1 MRKIYN
7 CATLPNELRSKQNSK
22 WRAEGAIAELVD
34 NSFGPFRGDASRVTI
49 SYDAKTRT
57 LTVLDNGKG
66 MDHIGRLFQG
76 GNTGGTGIGDIGE
89 YGAGG
94 KLAILWLAEYVNVA
108 TLRNGKV
115 MRDSVLW
122 KEWITAPS
130 FKNLGVSDDWET
142 ATLTNCP
149 TELFASG
156 HGTMITMRLQY
167 KRKIDAAK
175 IRKELARLYSPGL
188 RNGKT
193 IVWRSVNKGDG
204 LDEIKL
210 TEALTRPPATA
221 ESLQFQLELIH
232 DTDNVILGVKGVVSY
247 DENTTIADSK
257 IQIGYAHRIIAATT
271 DCFRSA
277 DTDEHYPGVG
287 ISGWLDL
294 GDEWRK
300 YLSSTKDGIDD
311 EVLYSQL
318 MQSVFEEIRSLLK
331 KSQSRILSIEF
342 ENLAIGLE
350 HALNQRTG
358 GNVTILVQ
366 ASPFPGEL
374 PEATGEQGGEETG
387 KREREP
393 GQDKQDTAPP
403 RLHIEL
409 RPVSDLVM
417 TGHLCRSEINSGG
430 LIQVFINEDHALIQE
445 ALRAKP
451 INKMLLNHIVAAE
464 LAATLALEQ
473 YEPFMARMFKP
484 QAARAIVD
492 IDDERNRARTLTREL
507 IDRVR
512 SPVLDE
518 AAE

>member
-1 MRKIYN
+1 MRKMYN
-7 CATLPNELRSKQNSK
+7 CQTLPSELRSKQHAK
-22 WRAEGAIAELVD
+22 WKAEGAIAELVD
-34 NSFGPFRGDASRVTI
+34 NSFGPFRGDASQVII
-49 SYDAKTRT
+49 SYDAKART
-57 LTVLDNGKG
+57 LVVLDNGKG
-66 MDHIGRLFQG
+66 MDHIGRMFQG

-89 YGAGG
+89 FGAGG
-94 KLAILWLAEYVNVA
+94 KLAILWLAEYVDVA

-122 KEWITAPS
+122 KEWIAAPS

-167 KRKIDAAK
+167 KRKLDAAK

-188 RNGKT
+188 RNGKSIT
-193 IVWRSVNKGDG
+193 WRNLNKTE
-204 LDEIKL
+204 LVEEIKL

-221 ESLQFQLELIH
+221 ESLQFELELVH
-232 DTDNVILGVKGVVSY
+232 DTDNLVLGVKGVVSY
-247 DENTTIADSK
+247 DENTSQADSK

-277 DTDEHYPGVG
+277 DKDEHYPGVG
-287 ISGWLDL
+287 VSGWLDL

-318 MQSVFEEIRSLLK
+318 MQSVFEEILPLLQ
-331 KSQSRILSIEF
+331 KSQRKMLSMEF
-342 ENLAIGLE
+342 EDLAIGLE
-350 HALNQRTG
+350 QALNQRTG
-358 GNVTILVQ
+358 GNVTVLVKP
-366 ASPFPGEL
+366 APFPGPL
-374 PEATGEQGGEETG
+374 PEPTGDIGGDETG

-393 GQDKQDTAPP
+393 GEEKKDTAPP
-403 RLHIEL
+403 RLFIEL
-409 RPVSDLVM
+409 IECSETVM
-417 TGHLCRSEINSGG
+417 TRHLCRSEVAAGE
-430 LIQVFINEDHALIQE
+430 LIRIFINVDHEVIQE
-445 ALRAKP
+445 ALKARP
-451 INKMLLNHIVAAE
+451 VNKMLLNHVVISE
-464 LAATLALEQ
+464 LAGTLALE
-473 YEPFMARMFKP
+473 ECETFMARMFKP
-484 QAARAIVD
+484 QAARAIVE
-492 IDDERNRARTLTREL
+492 IDDPRNRARTLTREL

-512 SPVLDE
+512 SPILSE

>member
-1 MRKIYN
+1 MFN
-7 CATLPNELRSKQNSK
+7 CQTLPAELRSKQHAK
-22 WRAEGAIAELVD
+22 WKAEGAIAELVD
-34 NSFGPFRGDASRVTI
+34 NCFGPFRGDASRAII
-49 SYDAKTRT
+49 SYDAKART
-57 LTVLDNGKG
+57 LVVLDNGKG
-66 MDHIGRLFQG
+66 MDHIGRMFQG

-89 YGAGG
+89 FGAGG
-94 KLAILWLAEYVNVA
+94 KLAILWLAEYVDIA

-122 KEWITAPS
+122 KEWIAAPT

-142 ATLTNCP
+142 ATLANCP
-149 TELFASG
+149 MELFAIG

-167 KRKIDAAK
+167 KRKIDPAK

-188 RNGKT
+188 RNGKSIT
-193 IVWRSVNKGDG
+193 WRSLSKGE
-204 LDEIKL
+204 LVDEIKL

-221 ESLQFQLELIH
+221 ESLQFELELVH
-232 DTDNVILGVKGVVSY
+232 DTDNLILGVKGVVSY
-247 DENTTIADSK
+247 DENTSQADSK
-257 IQIGYAHRIIAATT
+257 VQIGYAHRIIAATT

-277 DTDEHYPGVG
+277 DKDEHYPGVG

-318 MQSVFEEIRSLLK
+318 MQSVFEEIRPLLQ
-331 KSQSRILSIEF
+331 KSQRKILSMEF

-350 HALNQRTG
+350 QALNQRTG
-358 GNVTILVQ
+358 GNVIVMVKP
-366 ASPFPGEL
+366 APFPGPL
-374 PEATGEQGGEETG
+374 PDPTGGMSGDETG

-393 GQDKQDTAPP
+393 GDEKKDSVPP

-409 RPVSDLVM
+409 IPLSDVEM
-417 TGHLCRSEINSGG
+417 TAHLCRSEIISGE

-445 ALRAKP
+445 ALRSKP
-451 INKMLLNHIVAAE
+451 VNKMLLNHIVASE
-464 LAATLALEQ
+464 LASTLALDE
-473 YEPFMARMFKP
+473 YEPFMVRMFKP
-484 QAARAIVD
+484 QAARTIIE
-492 IDDERNRARTLTREL
+492 IDDHRNRSRTLTREL

-512 SPVLDE
+512 SPGYDE